1 MVETGV
7 ERLIRKP
14 GPREVSFL
22 ELFFDLAIIFALMQ
36 LSQRLLHGFGWENSV
51 RTLILVA
58 AVWWIWVAAVRT
70 ADWFD
75 PGEPYVQWIITT
87 VMFAGLVVAAAVPGA
102 FGDHGI
108 VFAGAYVV
116 ILLGRHLA
124 IIRALHNHPLQIRSV
139 RAAIWFGAGG
149 ILWVTGALLPTT
161 PRLILWSAAVIVDY
175 VGVVL
180 GWPVPGLD
188 RVPGAHLR
196 ILGDHIAERH
206 RQVFIVGLGE
216 LILAGGTTLAQQR
229 PDGVRTVA
237 FALAFVNAALML
249 WSYLVPRGL
258 DLAEV
263 LNRRPP
269 YVSVLCS
276 FAHGLMI
283 AGIVVTAMAD
293 DVLIRQPL
301 GNTPDEW
308 SAALIA
314 GPFLYLAGRTMLV
327 SVVFQR
333 PVWRAPAGMLIL
345 AAMSPILVTLP
356 LLGAAAAVNAV
367 LLGVVLSARIGEPAR
382 RRLGSLQERLLHRRG
397 RPRMASFHELFFDLA
412 LIFALIQIT
421 RRLLDDLSLT
431 NAAQT
436 TVLFAA
442 IWWIWVAT
450 AWSTDWFNPDEPY
463 LQRLIIGVMFAG
475 LLMAVAVPRAFAE
488 NGLLFA
494 GAYVAINVG
503 RGLTILPVLRGN
515 PLQKRSGRVLIWFS
529 VSAVPWLVGAFL
541 PAGPRLVLWT
551 VAVTLDG
558 ASAWFGWPVPRLSR
572 IPEKHLRVVGEH
584 IAERYRQIYI
594 VALGVPILVSGLSYS
609 ASGFDYVRTL
619 AFAIAFAGAVLLL
632 WIYVLPL
639 GRNLETVVDTNAPR
653 AAIAASYSQGIMIA
667 GVVVIAVGNALLI
680 RQPLGETRTAWSVV
694 IVGGVALHL
703 IGRILL
709 TLVFNARRPWRA
721 FAALLAVAAMAPG
734 LLVAPP
740 LVVASAVNVV
750 LVLVVLAYRRLSRP
764 APSAPA

>member
-1 MVETGV
+1 MGTGV

-14 GPREVSFL
+14 GSREVSFL

-36 LSQRLLHGFGWENSV
+36 LSQRLLSGFGWENSV
-51 RTLILVA
+51 QTLILVA

-75 PGEPYVQWIITT
+75 PGAPYVQWIITM

-124 IIRALHNHPLQIRSV
+124 IIRALQNHPLQIRSV

-149 ILWVTGALLPTT
+149 ILWVAGALVPST
-161 PRLILWSAAVIVDY
+161 PRLVLWSAAVIVDY
-175 VGVVL
+175 LGVVL

-188 RVPGAHLR
+188 RVPGAHLKV
-196 ILGDHIAERH
+196 LGDHIAERH

-216 LILAGGTTLAQQR
+216 LILAGGISLAQQR
-229 PDGVRTVA
+229 PDALRTVA

-258 DLAEV
+258 DLADV

-283 AGIVVTAMAD
+283 AGIVATAMAD

-301 GNTPDEW
+301 EDARDAW
-308 SAALIA
+308 SVALVA

-333 PVWRAPAGMLIL
+333 PVWRAPAGMVVL
-345 AAMSPILVTLP
+345 AAVSPVLLSLP
-356 LLGAAAAVNAV
+356 LIAGAAVVNAV
-367 LLGVVLSARIGEPAR
+367 LLGVILSARIGEPVV
-382 RRLGSLQERLLHRRG
+382 RRLGSLQERLLRKRE
-397 RPRMASFHELFFDLA
+397 RSDAVSFHELFFDLG
-412 LIFALIQIT
+412 LIFALIQIAQ
-421 RRLLDDLSLT
+421 RLLGDLSVT

-475 LLMAVAVPRAFAE
+475 LLMAVAVPRAFGAD
-488 NGLLFA
+488 GLLFA
-494 GAYVAINVG
+494 GAYSAINIG
-503 RGLTILPVLRGN
+503 RGLAIVPVLRGS
-515 PLQKRSGRVLIWFS
+515 PLQARSGRVLIWFS
-529 VSAVPWLVGAFL
+529 ISAVPWLVGAFL
-541 PAGPRLVLWT
+541 PAGPRLILWA
-551 VAVTLDG
+551 VAIVVDG
-558 ASAWFGWPVPRLSR
+558 AISWFGWPVPGLSR
-572 IPEKHLRVVGEH
+572 VPERQLRVIGEH

-619 AFAIAFAGAVLLL
+619 AFAIAFVSAVMLV

-639 GRNLETVVDTNAPR
+639 GRNLGTVVNANAPR

-667 GVVVIAVGNALLI
+667 GVVAIAVGDALLI

-694 IVGGVALHL
+694 IVGGVALH
-703 IGRILL
+703 ITGRILL
-709 TLVFNARRPWRA
+709 NLVFGAHRPWRA
-721 FAALLAVAAMAPG
+721 VAALLAVGAMTPG

-740 LVVASAVNVV
+740 LVVASAVNTA
-750 LVLVVLAYRRLSRP
+750 LVFIVFSYRRLNRPARP
-764 APSAPA
+764 APT